1 MKEIEIV
8 LGEDDHLEDILLHNK
23 HRISVHLAKMLIW
36 ALDNN
41 MDSFSFANI
50 KIEGDDGG
58 NFQLGCKRED
68 YLEALEKQKE
78 NLIEF
83 EEYELCPKMEEWIG
97 YLEAE
102 IIVKNI
108 DDHLR

>member
-8 LGEDDHLEDILLHNK
+8 LKENEHLEDILLVHK
-23 HRISVHLAKMLIW
+23 HKISVHLAKMLMW

-50 KIEGDDGG
+50 AIEGEEGG
-58 NFQLGCKRED
+58 SFQLGCKRED
-68 YLEALEKQKE
+68 YLDALEKQKQ

-83 EEYELCPKMEEWIG
+83 EEYELCPKMEEWIK

-102 IIVKNI
+102 RIVKNFG
-108 DDHLR
+108 DYLR

>member
-1 MKEIEIV
+1 
-8 LGEDDHLEDILLHNK
+8 
-23 HRISVHLAKMLIW
+23 MLMW

-50 KIEGDDGG
+50 AIEGEEGG
-58 NFQLGCKRED
+58 SFQLGCKRED
-68 YLEALEKQKE
+68 YLDALEKQKQ

-83 EEYELCPKMEEWIG
+83 EEYELCPKMEEWIK

-102 IIVKNI
+102 RIVKNFG
-108 DDHLR
+108 DYLR